1 MSKLWISAGIE
12 LQDDADLSETKNAL
26 CQLVKETV
34 NEPGCIQFEILQ
46 QQDKPQCFTLWEC
59 WTNDDALK
67 AHFQAPHTLSYLSHD
82 YTKVNY
88 IERLQLNSGS

>member
-12 LQDDADLSETKNAL
+12 LQDGADLSETKTAL
-26 CQLVKETV
+26 SQLVKETV
-34 NEPGCIQFEILQ
+34 KEPGCIKFEILQ

-59 WTNDDALK
+59 WINDDALK
-67 AHFQAPHTLSYLSHD
+67 AHFEAHHTLNYLSHD